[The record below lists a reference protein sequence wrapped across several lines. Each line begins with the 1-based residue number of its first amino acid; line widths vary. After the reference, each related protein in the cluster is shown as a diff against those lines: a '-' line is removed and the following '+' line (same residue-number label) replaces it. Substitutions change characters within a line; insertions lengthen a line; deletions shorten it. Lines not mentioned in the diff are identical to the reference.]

1 MRYAQA
7 SCAKPLQNSLL
18 AALPPADLARLRTG
32 LEPVELEARQL
43 LYRAQAPIPAVH
55 FLQSGIVSLVARLER
70 GGAIE
75 IGIIGR
81 EGMVGLPLALG
92 AASSPNEAL
101 VQVNCRALRMDAC
114 EFRQELERTPALLA
128 LVLRFECAFH
138 AQVAQTAACNGR
150 HTVEQRLSRWLLMA
164 RDRLDAD
171 DLPLT
176 QELLSTMLGVRRA
189 SVTTAVGILQRA
201 GAIDFIRGHVV
212 IRDHHELERI
222 SCECY
227 TAVRREYLLLAGG

>member
-1 MRYAQA
+1 
-7 SCAKPLQNSLL
+7 LQNGLL
-18 AALPPADLARLRTG
+18 AALPPGEFARLRPA
-32 LEPVELEARQL
+32 LELVELEARQI
-43 LYRAQAPIPAVH
+43 LYRAHTRISDVH
-55 FLQSGIVSLVARLER
+55 FLESGIVSLVARLER

-101 VQVNCRALRMDAC
+101 VQVKCRALRMDAE
-114 EFRQELERTPALLA
+114 EFRQELERSPALLRQ
-128 LVLRFECAFH
+128 VLRFECAFH

-150 HTVEQRLSRWLLMA
+150 HAVEQRLTRWLLMA
-164 RDRLDAD
+164 RDRLDTD

-189 SVTTAVGILQRA
+189 SVTTTVGILQRA
-201 GAIDFIRGHVV
+201 GVIDLVRGHLV
-212 IRDHHELERI
+212 ILDRHRLEHM

-227 TAVRREYLLLAGG
+227 AAVRREYLLLQPKPRLLREA

>member
-7 SCAKPLQNSLL
+7 SSAMPLQNGLL
-18 AALPPADLARLRTG
+18 LALPPADLARLRPG

-55 FLQSGIVSLVARLER
+55 FLESGIVSQVARLER

-92 AASSPNEAL
+92 SASSPNEAL
-101 VQVNCRALRMDAC
+101 VQVKCRALRMGAC
-114 EFRQELERTPALLA
+114 EFRQELERSPAMLA
-128 LVLRFECAFH
+128 LVLRFEYAFQ

-150 HTVEQRLSRWLLMA
+150 HVVEQRLTRWLLMA
-164 RDRLDAD
+164 RDRLDTD

-201 GAIDFIRGHVV
+201 GAIDFIRGHLV
-212 IRDHHELERI
+212 IRDRHALERM

-227 TAVRREYLLLAGG
+227 SAVRQEYLLLQCV